1 MTELTVRAVVIGS
14 LLGIVFAASSV
25 YLGLKVGLTVSASI
39 PVAVLSITLF
49 RWLGKAVGAR
59 PATILE
65 NNIVQTTG
73 SAGESIAAGIAFTL
87 PSLLIMGFDMELVR
101 VLLVGLLGGLIGV
114 LMMIPLRH
122 GLMVKEHGKL
132 AFPEG
137 TACADVLMVGEQGGM
152 NAKTVFIGFGAGF
165 GYMVL
170 NVILGFWKD
179 TASFTVSFWGKLK
192 DATIGFEVSPAM
204 LGVGYII
211 GPRVAANMLAGGLLA
226 FLVLVPLIH
235 HFGDGLGDAL
245 YPSADV
251 LISEMGAGA
260 LRNNYILFIGAGAV
274 ATGGFIALAR
284 AIPTIIRAFRRGMGS
299 IAERR
304 AEAGSPGAILA
315 TAGSPGSAILAT
327 AGSPGS
333 AILATAGSPG
343 SAILATDGSAV
354 TAATTTPRTE
364 RDLSLRV
371 VLGGSLALALAI
383 GVAPVLDVNPV
394 SALLIVLFGF
404 FFVTVS
410 ARITG
415 EIGSS
420 SNPISGMTVATLLI
434 TCGLFVVIG
443 WTGVEFKAMALTTAA
458 LVCVAASN
466 GGTIAQDLKT
476 GHLVGATPR
485 SQQLAILVGVITSA
499 IVIGFVLQLLNE
511 SSTTYKAV
519 EIPTFSLAAAK
530 ADPKSSP
537 HVKTT
542 DERVVAT
549 DGKEYG
555 VVFLHE
561 AVAKAERGKYLIDT
575 EGHLKFFVDPGVC
588 GTYPYHVVNVD
599 KPMSLPVASYAKVEY
614 GTDHLPYRIV
624 DLQAQIPAGTYL
636 VDSEGF
642 VRREAKATE
651 DGTEK
656 LEKVEYQGIRV
667 PIPAN
672 VENVSV
678 VDRRSGEALTLRRVT
693 LPEPL
698 PATLPPGRY
707 LATPEG
713 TVVWETKQDVTKFD
727 APKAQLFRLIIDGTL
742 GGDLPWGLVLAG
754 VFLAIMMELV
764 GVQSLPFAVGLYLP
778 IYTSGGIFVGGVV
791 RWLVDRKRK
800 DSASEAEFSPG
811 MLMASGLIAG
821 GAIAGIFDAVADG
834 AELPLNLGADFL
846 AATEKSGSLGDL
858 GVNLWTMLPFVLL
871 AYFLYRV
878 GKKKEL

>member
-14 LLGIVFAASSV
+14 VLGIVFAASSV

-49 RWLGKAVGAR
+49 RWLGKALGAR

-152 NAKTVFIGFGAGF
+152 NAKTVFVGFGAGF

-170 NVILGFWKD
+170 NVILGLWKD

-211 GPRVAANMLAGGLLA
+211 GPKVAANMLAGGALA

-235 HFGDGLGDAL
+235 HFGDGLGVPL
-245 YPSADV
+245 YPSTRGLVAGMD
-251 LISEMGAGA
+251 AGA
-260 LRNNYILFIGAGAV
+260 IRNHYILFIGAGAV

-284 AIPTIIRAFRRGMGS
+284 AIPTIIRAFRRGMGTL
-299 IAERR
+299 AERR
-304 AEAGSPGAILA
+304 SDSG
-315 TAGSPGSAILAT
+315 T
-327 AGSPGS
+327 
-333 AILATAGSPG
+333 
-343 SAILATDGSAV
+343 
-354 TAATTTPRTE
+354 ATTATPRVE
-364 RDLSLRV
+364 RDLSMRV

-383 GVAPVLDVNPV
+383 GIAPVLNINPV

-410 ARITG
+410 SRITG

-485 SQQLAILVGVITSA
+485 AQQIAILVGVVTSA

-511 SSTTYKAV
+511 SATTYKAV
-519 EIPTFSLAAAK
+519 EVPGFTLAQAK
-530 ADPKSSP
+530 ADAKSGP

-542 DERVVAT
+542 DERIKAP
-549 DGKEYG
+549 DDKEYG
-555 VVFLHE
+555 VVYLHE
-561 AVAKAERGKYLIDT
+561 AVAEAERGKYLVDA

-588 GTYPYHVVNVD
+588 GTYPYHLEKVSD
-599 KPMSLPVASYAKVEY
+599 KNLRVPVPTSAEVEY
-614 GTDHLPYRIV
+614 GTDHVAYRVV
-624 DLQAQIPAGTYL
+624 DVPAEIPKGTYL
-636 VDSEGF
+636 VDGEGF
-642 VRREAKATE
+642 VRHEVKSAEEGR
-651 DGTEK
+651 EK
-656 LEKVEYQGIRV
+656 LEDADYQGIKV
-667 PIPAN
+667 PIPDNAETTQ
-672 VENVSV
+672 VE
-678 VDRRSGEALTLRRVT
+678 D
-693 LPEPL
+693 
-698 PATLPPGRY
+698 PATHAKVDMHKVVLANALAAGIPPGRY

-713 TVVWETKQDVTKFD
+713 KVTWETKKEVTKFD

-754 VFLAIMMELV
+754 VFLALMMELV

-778 IYTSGGIFVGGVV
+778 IYTSGGIFVGGIV

-834 AELPLNLGADFL
+834 AELPLNVGADFL
-846 AATEKSGSLGDL
+846 DATERSGALGAL

-878 GKKKEL
+878 GKKREPTT